1 MPVSEVEVKIADAK
15 AKRKELHIRT
25 LNKQLAELKEKL
37 ENAERLHEQLK
48 KKVHIQKM
56 ITQST
61 FVPYKPCFRGPTCDK
76 EGCTFKHD

>member
-1 MPVSEVEVKIADAK
+1 MPVSEVEVKIAVAK
-15 AKRKELHIRT
+15 ANRKKLHIQT
-25 LNKQLAELKEKL
+25 LEKQLAELKDMLEK
-37 ENAERLHEQLK
+37 AERQHEQLK